1 MQLGR
6 STKILGNI
14 KLPPPWWWWW
24 KWWWCW
30 CWWSWWLWC
39 WWCWWW
45 WWRRWWWWCVA
56 RRHCG
61 SGQNPGIC
69 RIYTY
74 IHTQPLGNIVHNQF
88 EVNLSRVFQTD
99 HSISF
104 QFFILGRYFLKTGV
118 YTQDIYSVYY
128 VTKISMMGPTVNI
141 LQWSYSMLRNT
152 VFLAPRRR
160 ETMLQCSGGL
170 GRVLHQLQNVASLLW
185 RADRR
190 R

>member
-1 MQLGR
+1 MMMMKMMMMMLMLMIMMIMMLMMLMMVMKKKMMMMMMR
-6 STKILGNI
+6 RPSSLRVRAKPRH
-14 KLPPPWWWWW
+14 LPY
-24 KWWWCW
+24 
-30 CWWSWWLWC
+30 
-39 WWCWWW
+39 
-45 WWRRWWWWCVA
+45 
-56 RRHCG
+56 
-61 SGQNPGIC
+61 I
-69 RIYTY
+69 Y
-74 IHTQPLGNIVHNQF
+74 IHTYTTIGKHCSQPIWGESESCLPNWPQHF
-88 EVNLSRVFQTD
+88 FPVF
-99 HSISF
+99 F
-104 QFFILGRYFLKTGV
+104 LGRYFLKTGV

-190 R
+190 C